1 MRGLRVTPV
10 TALSLAFRARVHD
23 ASGKSRGAPLTQTKK
38 GHESAEHDWRDAGE
52 AWGHAAVDWA
62 CLYEHYAVDVLAA
75 MCTATGVAKGRDVLD
90 VACGAG
96 YGMRFMRGYGATV
109 AGLDASENLLTIAR
123 ERNPDSDI
131 RLGSMFEL
139 PWADASFDIAISVNG
154 IWGGCGAA
162 LMEMRRVLRPS
173 GRVAISF
180 WGDGSG
186 APLDMRPTF
195 RAYKAHVPPNNVEG
209 MRVTNRIA
217 TPGVAEEMLTDAGFE
232 VVERGARVA
241 EIEWADEDMAWRA
254 LTSSGPAVPAL
265 ENTDH
270 AELRADLL
278 AALAPCRNA
287 QGMYR
292 YRNDHQYVIA
302 RAV

>member
-1 MRGLRVTPV
+1 M
-10 TALSLAFRARVHD
+10 
-23 ASGKSRGAPLTQTKK
+23 TQTTN
-38 GHESAEHDWRDAGE
+38 GHESAEHDWRAAGV

-62 CLYEHYAVDVLAA
+62 CLYEHYAVDVIVA
-75 MCTATGVAKGRDVLD
+75 MCAGTGVAKDLEVLD

-96 YGMRFMRGYGATV
+96 YGMRFMRGYGAAVT
-109 AGLDASENLLTIAR
+109 GLDASEDLLAIAR

-139 PWADASFDIAISVNG
+139 PWSDESFDIAISVNG

-162 LMEMRRVLRPS
+162 LVEMRRTLRPN

-180 WGDGSG
+180 WGDGSEG
-186 APLDMRPTF
+186 APLDMRLVF
-195 RAYKAHVPPNNVEG
+195 QAYKAHVPPNNVDG
-209 MRVTNRIA
+209 MRITNRIA
-217 TPGVAEEMLTDAGFE
+217 TPGVAEEMLTAAGFE
-232 VVERGARVA
+232 VVERGARVT
-241 EIEWADEDMAWRA
+241 EIEWADDDTAWRA
-254 LTSSGPAVPAL
+254 LTSGGPAVPAL
-265 ENTDH
+265 ENSDH

-278 AALAPCRNA
+278 AALAPCCNA

>member
-1 MRGLRVTPV
+1 MSQGMN
-10 TALSLAFRARVHD
+10 
-23 ASGKSRGAPLTQTKK
+23 
-38 GHESAEHDWRDAGE
+38 GHESNEHDWRAAGV

-62 CLYEHYAVDVLAA
+62 CLFEHYAVDVLVA
-75 MCTATGVAKGRDVLD
+75 MCAATDVTKGRDVVE

-96 YGMRFMRGYGATV
+96 YGMRFMRGLGATV
-109 AGLDASENLLTIAR
+109 VGLDASEDLLAIAR

-139 PWADASFDIAISVNG
+139 PWSDKSFDVAISVNG

-162 LMEMRRVLRPS
+162 LVEMRRVLRPG

-180 WGDGSG
+180 WGDGSDG
-186 APLDMRPTF
+186 APVDMRPIF
-195 RAYKAHVPPNNVEG
+195 QAYKAHVPPNNVDG
-209 MRVTNRIA
+209 MRLTNRIA
-217 TPGVAEEMLTDAGFE
+217 TKGIAEEMLTDAGFQ

-241 EIEWADEDMAWRA
+241 EIEWADDDIAWRA
-254 LTSSGPAVPAL
+254 LTSGGPALPAL
-265 ENTDH
+265 EHSDQ
-270 AELRADLL
+270 ALLRADLL
-278 AALAPCRNA
+278 AALAPRRNA

-292 YRNDHQYVIA
+292 YRNDHQFVIA